1 MQKQSDILS
10 PKALKSYSLNMN
22 EMLNDSRMRSNRTV
36 VVNKETENDSEY
48 VIKNYR
54 LVYQKKKDFF
64 LPTAHSMKQ
73 SPTRASTTLTAKESE
88 AS

>member
-10 PKALKSYSLNMN
+10 PKALKNYSLNIN
-22 EMLNDSRMRSNRTV
+22 EMLNDSRMKSSKTII
-36 VVNKETENDSEY
+36 NKETENDSEY

-64 LPTAHSMKQ
+64 LPTAHSMK
-73 SPTRASTTLTAKESE
+73 
-88 AS
+88 